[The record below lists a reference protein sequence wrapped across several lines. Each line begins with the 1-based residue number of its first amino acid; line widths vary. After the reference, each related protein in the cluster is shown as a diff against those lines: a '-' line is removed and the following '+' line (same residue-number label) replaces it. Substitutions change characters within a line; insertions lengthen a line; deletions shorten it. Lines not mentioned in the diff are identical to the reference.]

1 MSSLLSAGLLYLT
14 ETAGEPVLKDKIF
27 ALDWQLIFDA
37 LIVACAVFFLFFLLS
52 YLVFNTARNLMQ
64 KRRDKIAEDIAA
76 AEKEK
81 EDALAFK
88 KEYDAR
94 LRDVDR
100 EADGILADAKR
111 RAKDREEAIIAEAK
125 EESARIM
132 TRTKAEVELEKSKA
146 KDEIK
151 QEIVTVAGEMAGR
164 FIKDKM
170 DEPHSRRGKRSSA
183 CPSRDCRSAPSLGR

>member
-1 MSSLLSAGLLYLT
+1 MIVSSLLSAGLLYLT

-52 YLVFNTARNLMQ
+52 YLVFNPARDLMQ

-151 QEIVTVAGEMAGR
+151 QEIVAVAGEMAGR

-170 DEPHSRRGKRSSA
+170 DEQKQAALVDDVIREMGDATWRQE
-183 CPSRDCRSAPSLGR
+183 

>member
-52 YLVFNTARNLMQ
+52 YLVFNPARNLMQ
-64 KRRDKIAEDIAA
+64 RRRDKIAEDIAA

-170 DEPHSRRGKRSSA
+170 DEQKQAALVDDVIREMGDATWRQ
-183 CPSRDCRSAPSLGR
+183 D

>member
-1 MSSLLSAGLLYLT
+1 VSSLLSAGLLYLT

-52 YLVFNTARNLMQ
+52 YLVFNPARNLMQ

-111 RAKDREEAIIAEAK
+111 RAKDREEAIIAEAR

-170 DEPHSRRGKRSSA
+170 DEQKQAALVDDVIREMGDATWRQ
-183 CPSRDCRSAPSLGR
+183 D

>member
-52 YLVFNTARNLMQ
+52 YLVFNPARNLMQ

-151 QEIVTVAGEMAGR
+151 QEIVAVAGEMAGR

-170 DEPHSRRGKRSSA
+170 DEQKQAALVDDVIREMGDATWRQ
-183 CPSRDCRSAPSLGR
+183 D

>member
-37 LIVACAVFFLFFLLS
+37 LIVVCAVFFLFFLLS
-52 YLVFNTARNLMQ
+52 YLVFNPARNLMQ

-76 AEKEK
+76 AEKET

-170 DEPHSRRGKRSSA
+170 DEQKQAALVDDVIREMGDATWRQ
-183 CPSRDCRSAPSLGR
+183 D

>member
-52 YLVFNTARNLMQ
+52 YLVFNPARDLMQ

-111 RAKDREEAIIAEAK
+111 RAKDREEAIIAEAR

-170 DEPHSRRGKRSSA
+170 DEQKQAALVDDVIREMGDATWRQ
-183 CPSRDCRSAPSLGR
+183 D

>member
-52 YLVFNTARNLMQ
+52 YLVFNPARNLMQ
-64 KRRDKIAEDIAA
+64 KRRDKIAADIAA

-170 DEPHSRRGKRSSA
+170 DEQKQAALVDDVIREMGDATWRQ
-183 CPSRDCRSAPSLGR
+183 D

>member
-52 YLVFNTARNLMQ
+52 YLVFNPARNLMQ

-94 LRDVDR
+94 LRDV
-100 EADGILADAKR
+100 
-111 RAKDREEAIIAEAK
+111 DREEAIIAEAK

-170 DEPHSRRGKRSSA
+170 DEQKQAALVDDVIREMGDATWRQ
-183 CPSRDCRSAPSLGR
+183 D

>member
-52 YLVFNTARNLMQ
+52 YLVFNPARDLMQ
-64 KRRDKIAEDIAA
+64 KRRDKIAADIAA

-100 EADGILADAKR
+100 ETDGILADAKR

-170 DEPHSRRGKRSSA
+170 DEQKQAALVDDVIREMGEATWRQE
-183 CPSRDCRSAPSLGR
+183 

>member
-37 LIVACAVFFLFFLLS
+37 VIVACAVFFLFFLLS
-52 YLVFNTARNLMQ
+52 YLVFNPARDLMQ
-64 KRRDKIAEDIAA
+64 KRRDKIAADIAA

-170 DEPHSRRGKRSSA
+170 DEQKQAALVDDVIREMGEATWRQE
-183 CPSRDCRSAPSLGR
+183 

>member
-1 MSSLLSAGLLYLT
+1 MIVSSLLSAGLLYLT

-52 YLVFNTARNLMQ
+52 YLVFNPARNLMQ

-111 RAKDREEAIIAEAK
+111 RAKDREEAIIAEAR

-170 DEPHSRRGKRSSA
+170 DEQKQAALVDDVIREMGDATWRQ
-183 CPSRDCRSAPSLGR
+183 D

>member
-52 YLVFNTARNLMQ
+52 YLVFNPARDLMQ

-100 EADGILADAKR
+100 EADGILANAKR
-111 RAKDREEAIIAEAK
+111 RAKDREEAIIAEAR

-170 DEPHSRRGKRSSA
+170 DEQKQAALVDDVIREMGDATWRQ
-183 CPSRDCRSAPSLGR
+183 D

>member
-52 YLVFNTARNLMQ
+52 YLVFNPARHLMQ

-170 DEPHSRRGKRSSA
+170 DEQKQAALVDDVIREMGDATWRQ
-183 CPSRDCRSAPSLGR
+183 D

>member
-1 MSSLLSAGLLYLT
+1 MIVSSLLSAGLLYLT

-52 YLVFNTARNLMQ
+52 YLVFNPARNLMQ

-170 DEPHSRRGKRSSA
+170 DEQKQAALVDDVIREMGDATWRQ
-183 CPSRDCRSAPSLGR
+183 D

>member
-52 YLVFNTARNLMQ
+52 YLVFNPARDLMQ
-64 KRRDKIAEDIAA
+64 KRRDKIAADIAA

-100 EADGILADAKR
+100 EVDGILADAKR

-170 DEPHSRRGKRSSA
+170 DEQKQAALVDDVIREMGEATWRQE
-183 CPSRDCRSAPSLGR
+183 